1 MRTSTKGNIEVTKD
15 EVLNSEDT
23 SSNIEWS
30 DIFDE
35 EYINDDMG
43 GDDSGI
49 LVSSDIPEV
58 KETPVKSVEKLSG
71 GKTTGLVVMGTV
83 MSLLLSLVV
92 LIVYSSYIRFPKREE
107 INEKDTGVYCLKN
120 WESCL
125 RDYSVDGD
133 SYLGQESVYANGDE
147 LKVNFCKKMLSTVSY
162 TPKVQ
167 NVKNIYGNDY
177 IDKKTRS
184 TVQEEST
191 VHEDEE
197 VTLSYVDYSAIQID
211 EQVLKGIMEEQG
223 VTLGCVDY
231 ENKLVDVF
239 CSYMTTIS
247 SDSIP
252 LKEDNYIPNIS
263 KTNSGSYKVEN
274 AEDEYIDKLLFSSR
288 ELWDLFT
295 RFSEVSAKLCGVE
308 LHSTEEWNNWNNLTD
323 EQKNETEEPL
333 KYSYKET
340 LPRDWCGVY
349 YLKNEYEV
357 KDSNGNVVKK
367 GISANVGDG
376 TSSNPAGLDTSI
388 LTSVF
393 LTETGED
400 GNEVVNE
407 YPIKVTL
414 RDYKV
419 SQDAITWFESKDE
432 RNRGID
438 VNSEVQYCC
447 YSIEVTNLSN
457 KELTINDNSSLCDSN
472 GNLYSR
478 SGDLFGLTSSVTLQ
492 PDESGVIE
500 SWNKSTELNR
510 KYLIWG
516 ADFSKKVE
524 PVWFRVLAGDIDDS
538 SEDKGVKLNKSRS
551 GESDDSNMD
560 VSE

>member
-1 MRTSTKGNIEVTKD
+1 MRTSTKGNTEVTKD
-15 EVLNSEDT
+15 EILNSEDT

-35 EYINDDMG
+35 EYINDDMS

-58 KETPVKSVEKLSG
+58 EETPVKSVEKLSG
-71 GKTTGLVVMGTV
+71 GKVAGLVVMGTV
-83 MSLLLSLVV
+83 MSLLLSLIV
-92 LIVYSSYIRFPKREE
+92 LVVYSNYIRFPKREE
-107 INEKDTGVYCLKN
+107 INEKDTGIYCLKI
-120 WESCL
+120 WESSL
-125 RDYSVDGD
+125 KDYSVDED
-133 SYLGQESVYANGDE
+133 SYIGQERVYANGDE
-147 LKVNFCKKMLSTVSY
+147 LKIDFCKKMLSTVSY

-177 IDKKTRS
+177 IDKKTRN

-191 VHEDEE
+191 VHEGEE

-211 EQVLKGIMEEQG
+211 EQALKGIMEEQG

-239 CSYMTTIS
+239 CSYMSSIS
-247 SDSIP
+247 LDSIP
-252 LKEDNYIPNIS
+252 LKEDSYIPSIS
-263 KTNSGSYKVEN
+263 KTSSGSYKVEK

-288 ELWDLFT
+288 ELWSLFT
-295 RFSEVSAKLCGVE
+295 RFSEISANLCGVE

-323 EQKNETEEPL
+323 EQKNEKEEPL

-340 LPRDWCGVY
+340 IPRDWCGVY
-349 YLKNEYEV
+349 YLKNEYEI

-393 LTETGED
+393 VTETGED
-400 GNEVVNE
+400 GNNVVNE

-478 SGDLFGLTSSVTLQ
+478 SGELFGLSSSITLK

-524 PVWFRVLAGDIDDS
+524 PVWFRVLAGDIDDP

-551 GESDDSNMD
+551 G
-560 VSE
+560 VSEDSSTNVSE

>member
-1 MRTSTKGNIEVTKD
+1 MRTSTNGNREVTKD
-15 EVLNSEDT
+15 EIQVSEDN
-23 SSNIEWS
+23 SSGLEWS

-35 EYINDDMG
+35 DYINDDMG

-49 LVSSDIPEV
+49 LVSSDIPEI
-58 KETPVKSVEKLSG
+58 KEESVNQVEKLTG
-71 GKTTGLVVMGTV
+71 GKVAGLVVMGTV
-83 MSLLLSLVV
+83 MSLLLSLIV
-92 LIVYSSYIRFPKREE
+92 LIAYSNWIRFPKREE
-107 INEKDTGVYCLKN
+107 INEKDTGIYCLKN
-120 WESCL
+120 WEDSL
-125 RDYSVDGD
+125 KDYSVDEN
-133 SYLGQESVYANGDE
+133 SYLGQEIVYANGDE
-147 LKVNFCKKMLSTVSY
+147 LKINFCKRMLSTVSY
-162 TPKVQ
+162 TSKVQ

-191 VHEDEE
+191 VHEGED
-197 VTLSYVDYSAIQID
+197 VTLSYVDYSSIKID

-239 CSYMTTIS
+239 CSYMLSIDS
-247 SDSIP
+247 SSIP
-252 LKEDNYIPNIS
+252 SKEEDYVPNIS
-263 KTNSGSYKVEN
+263 KIDSGSYKVEN
-274 AEDEYIDKLLFSSR
+274 AEDEYLDKLLFSSR

-295 RFSEVSAKLCGVE
+295 RFSEVSANLCGVE

-333 KYSYKET
+333 KYSYKVT

-367 GISANVGDG
+367 GISANIGDG

-393 LTETGED
+393 VTETGED

-447 YSIEVTNLSN
+447 YSIEVVNLSDR
-457 KELTINDNSSLCDSN
+457 ELVINDNSSLCDSN

-492 PDESGVIE
+492 PDESGIIE
-500 SWNKSTELNR
+500 SWSKSTELNR

-551 GESDDSNMD
+551 GVSEDSSTD